1 MGLINSPNIVTSGL
15 VAGYDAASLRSFRGT
30 PATNLLTGVSYT
42 RSNNSSTLFT
52 VSNNTVTMYV
62 PEMGT
67 RTVYT
72 TYMYNDYNGGSS
84 ECCPNYFSY
93 GTSISVSGSTLYT
106 YSIVY
111 KTASGYTHPNFMYRY
126 EYNSGGSYLTEGGV
140 FNDSNRRYL
149 GEGWYHAWGQF
160 TTQATTATLHTY
172 LFYYRYALNDVI
184 YIAGASLTQG
194 SEIPQPQHFLNYST
208 TRGTTNATGG
218 GWVDLSGNGRHG
230 ELVNGPTY
238 SNSNLGSLV
247 LDGTNDYVETTTSD
261 GFGLGGTGTGTMMFW
276 VYATRKSGGGAQY
289 QYIAGFRDDSDFDF
303 FFLLLD
309 NSGSSVLT
317 EARLRTASGIY
328 DINIEYVSYFST
340 WTHVTFVCN
349 TNKTELYLNG
359 VLAGQNT
366 NKTGNF
372 GANTSNFRIGAN
384 GNSLAYYAKA
394 NVASLQM
401 YSGALSATQIIQNFN
416 ATRGRFGV

>member
-30 PATNLLTGVSYT
+30 PTTNLLTGVSYT

-72 TYMYNDYNGGSS
+72 TYMYNNYAGGSG

-93 GTSISVSGSTLYT
+93 GTGISVSGSTLYT

-208 TRGTTNATGG
+208 TKGTTNATGG

-230 ELVNGPTY
+230 ELVNGPTFSS
-238 SNSNLGSLV
+238 SNGGSIV
-247 LDGTNDYVETTTSD
+247 FDGSNDYIDLGTS
-261 GFGLGGTGTGTMMFW
+261 
-276 VYATRKSGGGAQY
+276 
-289 QYIAGFRDDSDFDF
+289 
-303 FFLLLD
+303 
-309 NSGSSVLT
+309 
-317 EARLRTASGIY
+317 
-328 DINIEYVSYFST
+328 FS
-340 WTHVTFVCN
+340 
-349 TNKTELYLNG
+349 
-359 VLAGQNT
+359 
-366 NKTGNF
+366 
-372 GANTSNFRIGAN
+372 SNF
-384 GNSLAYYAKA
+384 S
-394 NVASLQM
+394 
-401 YSGALSATQIIQNFN
+401 SGALSVLTVAKISSVVSKNTLISFNGAYNFFLPGNRLTTTYQLYWDSGVSWKNGNTSSWVTNQWYHLGWTISGTTLTFYVNGIADGTATVSAFSPSSSTRIGFANAGEYATGNIASVLVYNRALTATEVQQNFN
-416 ATRGRFGV
+416 ATRDRFGV